1 MNEKPSFFLK
11 TMLKRIFRR
20 FVENIIIIKI
30 HKLVEE
36 EEGDYIINSLD
47 KNTKN
52 NIKLWSFI
60 IFLVFV
66 AWLILPVTLAIVL
79 AYLFS
84 PLLQLFHKKLKIP
97 SFITALL
104 TEIIIVLSL
113 SVGLLFL
120 ATALM
125 DTLPVLK
132 DNLLDASS
140 FIHIPDAITTQ
151 IRDQLFELFDI
162 MISKIF
168 QSIQDIMQHLVEVTI
183 FIVAFYFALYE
194 TSRNKHWFFVYI
206 PSNFRKHIRKIFEE
220 ATTLFSYFISV
231 EIRLAFITFGLLSIG
246 FYMLGFSE
254 PIGKALLVS
263 VCDFLPF
270 LGIGIFLI
278 PISILFMVTG
288 KMAIGIQIIVLYII
302 VQLTRQFAESMML
315 ASTMQIRSVHAF
327 ILSAISLLLFG
338 VAGIILS
345 PFILLIAVKLKKLPI
360 FASK

>member
-1 MNEKPSFFLK
+1 MVNKEAGDHILNFFD
-11 TMLKRIFRR
+11 
-20 FVENIIIIKI
+20 E
-30 HKLVEE
+30 H
-36 EEGDYIINSLD
+36 
-47 KNTKN
+47 TKN

-60 IFLVFV
+60 IFLVFI
-66 AWLILPVTLAIVL
+66 AWLILPITFAIIL
-79 AYLFS
+79 AYLFC

-97 SFITALL
+97 SSITALL
-104 TEIIIVLSL
+104 TEIIIIALI

-120 ATALM
+120 ATVLM

-132 DNLLDASS
+132 ENLSNVSS
-140 FIHIPDAITTQ
+140 FIHIPEAITIQ

-162 MISKIF
+162 MLSKIF
-168 QSIQDIMQHLVEVTI
+168 QSIQDIMQNLVEVTI

-206 PSNFRKHIRKIFEE
+206 PLNFRNHIRKIFEE

-246 FYMLGFSE
+246 FYILGFTQ
-254 PIGKALLVS
+254 PVGKALLVS
-263 VCDFLPF
+263 ICDFLPF

-278 PISILFMVTG
+278 PISIIFMATG
-288 KMAIGIQIIVLYII
+288 KMAIGIQLIVLYII
-302 VQLTRQFAESMML
+302 IQLTRQFAESMMW

-338 VAGIILS
+338 VAGIIIS
-345 PFILLIAVKLKKLPI
+345 PFLLLIAVKLQRHPI
-360 FASK
+360 FGSK

>member
-1 MNEKPSFFLK
+1 MVNKEAGGHILNFFNE
-11 TMLKRIFRR
+11 
-20 FVENIIIIKI
+20 
-30 HKLVEE
+30 
-36 EEGDYIINSLD
+36 Y
-47 KNTKN
+47 TKN

-60 IFLVFV
+60 ILLVFI
-66 AWLILPVTLAIVL
+66 AWLILPITFAIIL
-79 AYLFS
+79 AYLFC

-104 TEIIIVLSL
+104 TEIIIIAVI

-120 ATALM
+120 ATVLM

-132 DNLLDASS
+132 ENLSNVSS
-140 FIHIPDAITTQ
+140 FIHIPEAITIQ

-162 MISKIF
+162 MLSKIF
-168 QSIQDIMQHLVEVTI
+168 QSIQDIMKNLVEVTI

-206 PSNFRKHIRKIFEE
+206 PLNFRNHIRKIFEE

-246 FYMLGFSE
+246 FYILGFTQ
-254 PIGKALLVS
+254 PVGKALLVS
-263 VCDFLPF
+263 ICDFLPF

-278 PISILFMVTG
+278 PISIIFMATG
-288 KMAIGIQIIVLYII
+288 KMAIGIQLIILYII
-302 VQLTRQFAESMML
+302 IQLTRQFAESMMW

-338 VAGIILS
+338 VAGIIIS
-345 PFILLIAVKLKKLPI
+345 PFLLLIAVKLQRHPI
-360 FASK
+360 FGSK